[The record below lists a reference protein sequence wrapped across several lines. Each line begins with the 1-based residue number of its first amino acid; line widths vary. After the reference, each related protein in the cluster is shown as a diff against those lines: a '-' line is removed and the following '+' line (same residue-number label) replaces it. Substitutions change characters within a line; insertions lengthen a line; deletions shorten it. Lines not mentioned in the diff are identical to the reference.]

1 MWRSAFR
8 DKMLG
13 HRLLVLL
20 GIALILCLGLRILRL
35 I

>member
-13 HRLLVLL
+13 HLVLVAAGL
-20 GIALILCLGLRILRL
+20 ALIVALGLRVIGLL
-35 I
+35 